1 MAGDLR
7 ARVLDATFAEVDD
20 HGLGG
25 LTVEAVAARAGS
37 SRATIYR
44 HFPGG
49 RDELIETTLRREVGR
64 FVEALVRDVES
75 AEGAGGGD
83 GGAGRGLDR
92 ADDRGDGIVGGVAT
106 LVREADRLLAEHRVF
121 QRLLRDEAEAIAPP
135 LATVH
140 PLIHDALVA
149 HLVTVLDDAPAF
161 RGDVEGA
168 ADHAARM
175 ILSYVGTTGSWDL
188 RDPDDVDALVR
199 TRILAGVVTDVTP
212 TGSGR

>member
-1 MAGDLR
+1 MAGELR

-20 HGLGG
+20 NGLGR

-64 FVEALVRDVES
+64 FVEALVRDVEP
-75 AEGAGGGD
+75 AGGD
-83 GGAGRGLDR
+83 VSDR
-92 ADDRGDGIVGGVAT
+92 ETGVVEGVVEGVAT
-106 LVREADRLLAEHRVF
+106 LVREADRLLGEHRVF
-121 QRLLRDEAEAIAPP
+121 QRLLRDEADAIAPP

-140 PLIHDALVA
+140 PMIHDALVA
-149 HLVTVLDDAPAF
+149 HLVTVLDAELNLGA
-161 RGDVEGA
+161 DVEGV

-188 RDPDDVDALVR
+188 RDPDDVAALVR
-199 TRILAGVVTDVTP
+199 SRILAGIVTDVTP
-212 TGSGR
+212 GDTGQ